1 MNCIVLSG
9 RLTKDPEVKYTQSGK
24 VVAVFTLA
32 VNRPFAK
39 EGEQKADFFGCQVWG
54 KQAEALGNYIHK
66 GDPLLVEGRIQIRQY
81 VDKNNNKRWIT
92 EVICDRTEFL
102 PKGKGAANQNQPAAQ
117 QQGFEGMGQQVF
129 DEDIPF

>member
-54 KQAEALGNYIHK
+54 KQAEALGNYIHN

-102 PKGKGAANQNQPAAQ
+102 PKGGKGAGNQNQPAAQ
-117 QQGFEGMGQQVF
+117 QQVF